1 MIEISN
7 MSKIYTT
14 KGGSVCALD
23 NVSFA
28 VKQGELVA
36 IVGQSG
42 SGKST
47 LMNILGCLS
56 TPTSGRYTLAG
67 QDVHDLSF
75 DERSLLRRD
84 KIGFIFQGFNL
95 LPKMSAIENVA
106 LPLMCAKVPYDERML
121 RAKDALCRVGLE
133 GRLHHKPYEMSGG
146 QQQRVAIARALVGN
160 PHLILADEPTGNLD
174 SSSGEDVLRLLI
186 DANKSGHTVI
196 LITHDEKIA
205 RRLNRKIR
213 ISDGRIISDINQ

>member
-1 MIEISN
+1 MIKISH
-7 MSKIYTT
+7 MSKIYST
-14 KGGSVCALD
+14 KGGSVTALD
-23 NVSFA
+23 NVSLNIG
-28 VKQGELVA
+28 KGELVA

-56 TPTSGRYTLAG
+56 TPTAGRYTLSG
-67 QDVHDLSF
+67 QDVHNLSF

-106 LPLMCAKVPYDERML
+106 LPLMCAKVSYDERVR

-133 GRLHHKPYEMSGG
+133 RRLNHKPHEMSGG
-146 QQQRVAIARALVGN
+146 QQQRVAIARALISN

-174 SSSGEDVLRLLI
+174 SSSGDEVLRLLI
-186 DANKSGHTVI
+186 EANKAGHTVI

-205 RRLNRKIR
+205 RRTDRKIC